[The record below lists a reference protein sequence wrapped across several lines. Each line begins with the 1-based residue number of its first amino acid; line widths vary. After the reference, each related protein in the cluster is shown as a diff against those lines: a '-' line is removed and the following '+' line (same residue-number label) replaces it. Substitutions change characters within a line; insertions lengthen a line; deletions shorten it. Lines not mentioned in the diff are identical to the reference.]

1 MAAKRG
7 KTKAK
12 ESKAKQKEL
21 LMENFILLQKTLVE
35 TVAALK
41 EVNEKITTLL
51 DLFEEAGKKF
61 SEGKPLGSDISVR
74 LETIEE
80 QNKVIA
86 RTLLLL
92 RKQLKEQE
100 KYGVSREP
108 REYSASVSRPM
119 PKKRKPEPEREEKKE
134 RSSLFDEDFGAE
146 TGEEETETS
155 EETEDEEYEPKPLP
169 EFSF

>member
-12 ESKAKQKEL
+12 EKKVKQKEL

-41 EVNEKITTLL
+41 EVNEKVTSML

-61 SEGKPLGSDISVR
+61 SEGQPIGSDISVR
-74 LETIEE
+74 LENIEE

-100 KYGVSREP
+100 KYGVSRA
-108 REYSASVSRPM
+108 REFSQSISRPR
-119 PKKRKPEPEREEKKE
+119 PKKRKPQPEPKKREE
-134 RSSLFDEDFGAE
+134 RDSLFDEDFGAE
-146 TGEEETETS
+146 SGQEDEETES
-155 EETEDEEYEPKPLP
+155 SGDEEYEPKPLP